1 MAIRILMILLSLFI
15 LTNIIITIVSL
26 IFGVNL
32 YQKHGKTIIKGYGI
46 FILFIPIQAEKA
58 LFPMLVTLDGI
69 FILFISIQKE
79 NAPFLMLVTPD
90 GISMFVKL

>member
-46 FILFIPIQAEKA
+46 FILFIIATYVVLA
-58 LFPMLVTLDGI
+58 
-69 FILFISIQKE
+69 ILG
-79 NAPFLMLVTPD
+79 LT
-90 GISMFVKL
+90 